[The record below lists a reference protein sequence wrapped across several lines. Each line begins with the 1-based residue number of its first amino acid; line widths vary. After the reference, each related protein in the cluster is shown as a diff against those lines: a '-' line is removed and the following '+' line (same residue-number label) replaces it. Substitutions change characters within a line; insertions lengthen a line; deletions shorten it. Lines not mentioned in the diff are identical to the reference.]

1 MDRRLKPG
9 CAKQVA
15 RGLTIL
21 GVFLA
26 YFLPDGVRHS
36 VMILTLI
43 AVAAMLAIRR
53 IAAIGGV
60 RLAWKR
66 FVYSIRW
73 RFILLFFLSLVLAAI
88 ATLLLLGLAG
98 LLSSVEPFYSILRAL
113 SYSGLAVPAIIL
125 AGLLCFVGFYVL
137 LTSRVSRYLD
147 EISLALRTIARGD
160 LDVYVAKRGEDELG
174 ELAENVN
181 NMALR
186 LRAVVAEEKK
196 LEEAKNE
203 LIAGVSHD
211 LRTPLTSII
220 GYLELVVQQKYASEA
235 EMRQYAN
242 IAHQKALRLQ
252 SLINELFEYT
262 RLNHGGQINEWT
274 VISLNDLLQQLVE
287 EWTWQF
293 EQAQMTIRLQLP
305 ADNVPVLADGNLLV
319 RVFENLLA
327 NGIRYGQQG
336 RYLDLALSV
345 ESDQAAVRV
354 ASYGELIPRDDWE
367 RVFVSFYRVDESR
380 SVRGGG
386 SGLGLA
392 IAKQI
397 VQLHNGSIE
406 VRSTEIDGTVFTV
419 KLPLAST

>member
-15 RGLTIL
+15 RGLIIL

-113 SYSGLAVPAIIL
+113 SHSGLAVPAIIL

-419 KLPLAST
+419 ELPLAST

>member
-15 RGLTIL
+15 RGLIIL

-186 LRAVVAEEKK
+186 LRAAVAEEKK

-262 RLNHGGQINEWT
+262 RLNHGGQTNEWT